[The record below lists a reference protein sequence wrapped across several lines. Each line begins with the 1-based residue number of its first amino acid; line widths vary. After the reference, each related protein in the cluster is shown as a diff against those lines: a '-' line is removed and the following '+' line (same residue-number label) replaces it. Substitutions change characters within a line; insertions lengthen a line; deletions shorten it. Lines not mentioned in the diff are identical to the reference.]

1 MTDLVKYQEVGL
13 SVQETMSIGKLFA
26 ESGFFSDS
34 RGAAQAVTKI
44 MAGKELGI
52 PPVAAM
58 TGIHVIKGK
67 IAVGANLIAAKIKA
81 SGKYNYRVREMTDKL
96 CAIEFFEG
104 KESIGLST
112 FTIEDAR
119 KADTQ
124 NLNKFAR
131 NMLFARAISNGAK
144 WYTPDIFVGPIY
156 TPEELGAAIDDE
168 GSVVEIQPQ
177 PSAPD
182 PRVSYLK
189 RIEEINNQLAQN
201 DRLWGHDDF
210 TIEQLTERGK
220 ELKNR
225 LNERNELLS
234 AIDTR
239 IQQATELNYDIE
251 IPPAGNLNALDNAGL
266 RDALNDLTIAIQEE
280 REE

>member
-1 MTDLVKYQEVGL
+1 MTDMVKYQETGL

-81 SGKYNYRVREMTDKL
+81 SGKYNYRVREMTDKV

-144 WYTPDIFVGPIY
+144 WFTPDIFVGPIY
-156 TPEELGAAIDDE
+156 TPEELGASVDDD
-168 GSVVEIQPQ
+168 GSVVDAPVIQP
-177 PSAPD
+177 AFD
-182 PRVSYLK
+182 IGKARAA
-189 RIEEINNQLAQN
+189 ILALPQATAL
-201 DRLWGHDDF
+201 DAA
-210 TIEQLTERGK
+210 TAEQLTERADLVALYNEVKARK
-220 ELKNR
+220 E
-225 LNERNELLS
+225 S
-234 AIDTR
+234 AETEAETIDTDE
-239 IQQATELNYDIE
+239 T
-251 IPPAGNLNALDNAGL
+251 
-266 RDALNDLTIAIQEE
+266 NDEQN
-280 REE
+280 